1 MKKNNY
7 IWNFLLIAALTA
19 GALWFALKDNYQE
32 VMNAIGKISPLG
44 LVVILSWGI
53 LFTCVWGL
61 AYKVLAQKYSKHYT
75 WWDGIVVAFTGTF
88 FSGITPSSTGGQF
101 GQAYIL
107 KKQGIDYSD
116 GASLL
121 WADFI
126 IYQTTMMVYVTLL
139 FLLKF
144 SYYAQQSGWFTIIL
158 AGYVVNVL
166 VILFLY
172 TMALFPTVYI
182 SLAHRLAGVLSHFRF
197 IKNPQHMIESWTVQ
211 MTSFTREIK
220 KLSRDKGIILQCT
233 GINFI
238 RLTMLYMLPFVIAK
252 FMHIDLHWN
261 QLLDVIALSSFVYM
275 ANSFIPIPGAS
286 GGTEV
291 LFNIVFSTLLGTLA
305 SAVMILWR
313 VSTYHIIL
321 VLGGILFM
329 IAKARYEK
337 KEQESPV
344 SLADTNMAD
353 LAISEL
359 RPDGEPEGTEAQQE
373 AAEGIQ
379 PPGSEPGDLSIDDLR
394 PREPSHRAET
404 DTVNAGTDGQLQG
417 GKDENA

>member
-1 MKKNNY
+1 MKKSNY
-7 IWNFLLIAALTA
+7 IWNFILIAALTG

-32 VMNAIGKISPLG
+32 VMDAISRISVPG
-44 LVVILSWGI
+44 LILILSWGI
-53 LFTCVWGL
+53 LFTCVWGM
-61 AYKVLAQKYSKHYT
+61 AYKVLAQKYVKNYSLK
-75 WWDGIVVAFTGTF
+75 DGIVVAFTGTF

-107 KKQGIDYSD
+107 KKQGISYAD

-126 IYQTTMMVYVTLL
+126 IYQTTMMVYVTIL

-144 SYYAQQSGWFTIIL
+144 SYYSAQSAWFSIIL
-158 AGYVVNVL
+158 AGYVVNVI

-182 SLAHRLAGVLSHFRF
+182 SLAHKLAGLLSHFKF

-220 KLSRDKGIILQCT
+220 KLSKDKMVILKCA
-233 GINFI
+233 GINFV
-238 RLTMLYMLPFVIAK
+238 RLTLLYMLPFVIAK
-252 FMHIDLHWN
+252 LMHIPIAWS
-261 QLLDVIALSSFVYM
+261 QLIDVIALSSFVYM

-291 LFNIVFSTLLGTLA
+291 LFNIVFSTLFGTLA

-321 VLGGILFM
+321 VLGGLIFM
-329 IAKARYEK
+329 FARAHYEK
-337 KEQESPV
+337 QDHESPV
-344 SLADTNMAD
+344 SMA
-353 LAISEL
+353 
-359 RPDGEPEGTEAQQE
+359 
-373 AAEGIQ
+373 
-379 PPGSEPGDLSIDDLR
+379 DLSIDDIR
-394 PREPSHRAET
+394 PPET
-404 DTVNAGTDGQLQG
+404 EITGTESPQPDPDPEHP
-417 GKDENA
+417 KEEEHA

>member
-1 MKKNNY
+1 MKKSNY
-7 IWNFLLIAALTA
+7 IWNFILIAALTG

-32 VMNAIGKISPLG
+32 VMDAISRISVPG
-44 LVVILSWGI
+44 LILILSWGI
-53 LFTCVWGL
+53 LFTCVWGV
-61 AYKVLAQKYSKHYT
+61 AYKVLAQKYVKNYSLK
-75 WWDGIVVAFTGTF
+75 DGIVVAFTGTF

-107 KKQGIDYSD
+107 KKQGISYAD

-126 IYQTTMMVYVTLL
+126 IYQTTMMVYVTIL

-144 SYYAQQSGWFTIIL
+144 SYYSAQSAWFSIIL
-158 AGYVVNVL
+158 AGYVVNVI

-182 SLAHRLAGVLSHFRF
+182 SLAHKLAALLSHFKF

-220 KLSRDKGIILQCT
+220 KLSKDKMVILKCA
-233 GINFI
+233 GINFV
-238 RLTMLYMLPFVIAK
+238 RLTLLYMLPFVIAK
-252 FMHIDLHWN
+252 LMHIPIAWS
-261 QLLDVIALSSFVYM
+261 QLIDVIALSSFVYM

-291 LFNIVFSTLLGTLA
+291 LFNIVFSTLFGTLA

-321 VLGGILFM
+321 VLGGLIFM
-329 IAKARYEK
+329 FARAYYERRDH
-337 KEQESPV
+337 ESPV
-344 SLADTNMAD
+344 SMA
-353 LAISEL
+353 
-359 RPDGEPEGTEAQQE
+359 
-373 AAEGIQ
+373 
-379 PPGSEPGDLSIDDLR
+379 DLSIDDIR
-394 PREPSHRAET
+394 PPET
-404 DTVNAGTDGQLQG
+404 EITGTESPRPDPAPEHP
-417 GKDENA
+417 KEEEHA

>member
-61 AYKVLAQKYSKHYT
+61 AYKVLAQKYAKHYT

-166 VILFLY
+166 V
-172 TMALFPTVYI
+172 
-182 SLAHRLAGVLSHFRF
+182 
-197 IKNPQHMIESWTVQ
+197 
-211 MTSFTREIK
+211 
-220 KLSRDKGIILQCT
+220 
-233 GINFI
+233 
-238 RLTMLYMLPFVIAK
+238 
-252 FMHIDLHWN
+252 
-261 QLLDVIALSSFVYM
+261 
-275 ANSFIPIPGAS
+275 
-286 GGTEV
+286 
-291 LFNIVFSTLLGTLA
+291 
-305 SAVMILWR
+305 
-313 VSTYHIIL
+313 
-321 VLGGILFM
+321 
-329 IAKARYEK
+329 
-337 KEQESPV
+337 
-344 SLADTNMAD
+344 
-353 LAISEL
+353 
-359 RPDGEPEGTEAQQE
+359 
-373 AAEGIQ
+373 
-379 PPGSEPGDLSIDDLR
+379 
-394 PREPSHRAET
+394 
-404 DTVNAGTDGQLQG
+404 
-417 GKDENA
+417 